1 MGILTSSSGLSS
13 VGPELFTSFLNS
25 VQHNPFFL
33 LTFIIP
39 VILVLLTS
47 AVIKFKRRSTKIDGP
62 PTLEQKR
69 EKFVIPRDFFNREA
83 EIVKSGDIHHF
94 LDPMEKEF
102 HSLKE
107 YDDYFI
113 MLKKRLSKY
122 EAMSHSSRKKRRERG
137 IQGTKE
143 TFNELLNLYNRLR
156 KAKFQLVE
164 FEQEEEV
171 KL

>member
-1 MGILTSSSGLSS
+1 MGIITSSSGLSS
-13 VGPELFTSFLNS
+13 VGPQLLTSFFNS

-39 VILVLLTS
+39 VVLVFITS
-47 AVIKFKRRSTKIDGP
+47 AVIKIKRRSTKIDGP

-69 EKFVIPRDFFNREA
+69 EKFVIPRDYFNRESD
-83 EIVKSGDIHHF
+83 IVKSGDIHHF
-94 LDPMEKEF
+94 VDPMEKEF

-107 YDDYFI
+107 YDDYFN

-122 EAMSHSSRKKRRERG
+122 EAMSHSSRAKRKERG
-137 IQGTKE
+137 VQGTKE
-143 TFNELLNLYNRLR
+143 TFNEMLNLYNRLR

-164 FEQEEEV
+164 FELEEEV
-171 KL
+171 KI